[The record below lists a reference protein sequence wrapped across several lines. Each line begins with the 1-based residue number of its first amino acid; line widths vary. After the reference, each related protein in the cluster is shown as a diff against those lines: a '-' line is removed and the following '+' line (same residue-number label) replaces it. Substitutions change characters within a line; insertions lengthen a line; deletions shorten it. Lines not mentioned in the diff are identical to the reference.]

1 MKCTL
6 MDILERITD
15 SSSAI
20 PDTFTYKIS
29 TEKMTWIEHTTV
41 SNSIRFTLIVKFLNV
56 YITRFTPGIFLIKLV
71 R

>member
-15 SSSAI
+15 SFSAI

-29 TEKMTWIEHTTV
+29 TEKMT
-41 SNSIRFTLIVKFLNV
+41 
-56 YITRFTPGIFLIKLV
+56 
-71 R
+71 